1 MVGFFEFLLLS
12 WGLGAVVSLIS
23 IAEAM
28 RDRSLTASEI
38 ASAFYY
44 AFIAVFAFAVLL
56 VSYTSP
62 ATASSL
68 DSPLLLLNLES
79 LTIPIQPSTVM
90 VLLFSMIG
98 LSILTVVLTRYGKT
112 ITASVFTLILLS
124 VGFFSIIALGVYPT
138 LNLLVFGLIVALMTF
153 PLAFL
158 AYRLME

>member
-62 ATASSL
+62 ETASSL

-124 VGFFSIIALGVYPT
+124 VGFFSIIALGIYPT